1 MILSDRDIK
10 KYLKSGK
17 IAVEPLFPNAIQPAS
32 VDLHLGAD
40 FLVFKSTGHVCIDP
54 KEKIDEM
61 MEKVRIDDKKQF
73 ILHPGEFALGL
84 TYEVVGVADDMVGRL
99 EGKSSLG
106 RIGLII
112 HATAGYLDP
121 GNKLKMTLELHNIS
135 GLPIKLYYKMPIA
148 QLSFTPLSGKAEKA
162 YGVGALGSKYFGA
175 MKPQASQYHKNF
187 TKNNEWIDFKPA
199 RAAKPVQIKA
209 VAKHAPVKRKKK

>member
-17 IAVEPLFPNAIQPAS
+17 ITVEPMFPNAIQPAS

-40 FLVFKSTGHVCIDP
+40 FLIFHTSNAICIDP
-54 KEKIDEM
+54 REKIDHL
-61 MEKVRIDDKKQF
+61 MEKHKIDDNTQF
-73 ILHPGEFALGL
+73 ILHPGEFALGM
-84 TYEVVGVADDMVGRL
+84 TYEVVGVANNMVGRL

-121 GNKLKMTLELHNIS
+121 GNRLKMTLELHNIS
-135 GLPIKLYYKMPIA
+135 SLPIKLYYKMPIA
-148 QLSFTPLSGKAEKA
+148 QMSFTPLSSKADNA
-162 YGVGALGSKYFGA
+162 YGESDLGSKYFGA

-199 RAAKPVQIKA
+199 KKPRAKKA
-209 VAKHAPVKRKKK
+209 TK

>member
-10 KYLKSGK
+10 QYLKNGK
-17 IAVEPLFPNAIQPAS
+17 ITVDPLFPKAIQPAS

-54 KEKIDEM
+54 KENIDDM
-61 MEKVRIDDKKQF
+61 MEKVVIDDKKQF
-73 ILHPGEFALGL
+73 VLHPNEFALGM

-121 GNKLKMTLELHNIS
+121 GNTLKMTLELHNIS

-148 QLSFTPLSGKAEKA
+148 QLSFTPLSSLADNP
-162 YGVGALGSKYFGA
+162 YGLDKLNSKYYGA

-187 TKNNEWIDFKPA
+187 TKNNEWINFKPQGK
-199 RAAKPVQIKA
+199 KP
-209 VAKHAPVKRKKK
+209 KKK

>member
-10 KYLKSGK
+10 KALKSGRVV
-17 IAVEPLFPNAIQPAS
+17 IDPLFPHAIQPAS

-40 FLVFKSTGHVCIDP
+40 FLIFRNDRHAFIDP
-54 KEKIDEM
+54 AQPIDEM
-61 MEKVRIDDKKQF
+61 MESVTISDKRQF
-73 ILHPGEFALGL
+73 VIHPGEFALGM
-84 TYEVVGVADDMVGRL
+84 TYEVIGVADDMVGRL

-135 GLPIKLYYKMPIA
+135 NLPIKLYYKMPIA
-148 QLSFTPLSGKAEKA
+148 QMSFTPLSSAA
-162 YGVGALGSKYFGA
+162 DVPYGTKKLESKYYGA
-175 MKPQASQYHKNF
+175 MKPQASQYWKNF
-187 TKNNEWIDFKPA
+187 VKNNAWRTFK
-199 RAAKPVQIKA
+199 K
-209 VAKHAPVKRKKK
+209 